1 MTNNDN
7 PNITFSYVQSGED
20 IDQIKLLFREYEKA
34 IGVDLCFQNF
44 EKELADLPGQY
55 ALPEGCLIL
64 ARVDNQMAGCVAL
77 RRFEA
82 NVCEM
87 KRLYLRSQFR
97 KLGLGR
103 QMATIIIKEA
113 VNRGYKT
120 MRLDT
125 LPSMTEAIALYKS
138 MGFVQID
145 SYRYNPLEGAIY
157 MEKQL

>member
-1 MTNNDN
+1 MNT

-55 ALPEGCLIL
+55 APPEGCLIL
-64 ARVDNQMAGCVAL
+64 VRVDNSEAGCVAL

-82 NVCEM
+82 YVCEM
-87 KRLYLRSQFR
+87 KRLYLRPRFR

-103 QMATIIIKEA
+103 QMATIIIEEA

>member
-1 MTNNDN
+1 MDA
-7 PNITFSYVQSGED
+7 PNINFGYAQSGAD
-20 IDQIKLLFREYEKA
+20 IDQIRLLFREYEKA

-44 EKELADLPGQY
+44 EKELVELPGQY
-55 ALPEGCLIL
+55 APPDGCLIL
-64 ARVDNQMAGCVAL
+64 VRVENQIAGCAAL
-77 RRFEA
+77 RCFEA

-87 KRLYLRSQFR
+87 KRLYLRPQFR

-103 QMATIIIKEA
+103 QMAMMILDEAIK
-113 VNRGYKT
+113 RGYKK

-138 MGFVQID
+138 MGFEQID